1 MKMKINPWKAW
12 KSVSRKKKR
21 WIAAGAGLLVL
32 ILAASY
38 TVFLA
43 PLLEQE
49 QWVYKEST
57 VERGTLTV
65 GVSESGMLEYGITSL
80 LYDLDLDVSDE
91 DEEDSDEDSDDTDSD
106 ETVQK
111 YLKIEEIYV
120 ASGQRIEEGD
130 ALIKLTEDSV
140 SDVRRLLESAVVDAR
155 SAYNEAEAEYNL
167 SVLEA
172 QTTYDTQL
180 VESEYAASIYSSKSQ
195 SVTNDIEAIQVEINQ
210 RNANISLLEE
220 ALEQAKED
228 YAEALE
234 TYESAC
240 QSLEA
245 ADIDHT
251 ENFMTYQNA
260 YVSAQTQYQN
270 AKTALEQA
278 QQNLEDNTEE
288 IASLEEQLANA
299 QAKSAIDMLDAKE
312 AYEEALIEG
321 DNAQTNYNAQL
332 ESLEETLN
340 EAEEEKNQ
348 VEEKLQAFEDFVGED
363 GILYADGSGIVT
375 QVGYEAGDNLVQS
388 GVILSYAAPD
398 DMTISVDVTQ
408 EDVVDFAVGDLVE
421 ILFTA
426 YEDTPYEG
434 TILSIDTT
442 ATARNSNT
450 ISYTVVI
457 GVNGDTELL
466 YGGMTADITF
476 VTEEKEDV
484 LYVSRRAIV
493 EENGKSYVYRQTA
506 LGGREL
512 AEVETGISNGVNIE
526 ILSGLSEGDI
536 IYIVSRVSSET
547 EVEAE
552 ADPSESGAD
561 GVSGTEAGF
570 GNQEGMEGMQLPEN
584 GEMPGDFGQ
593 MGGREMQGGRNQEM
607 EAGQ

>member
-65 GVSESGMLEYGITSL
+65 GVSESGTLEYGITSL

-536 IYIVSRVSSET
+536 IYIASRVSSET

>member
-32 ILAASY
+32 VLAASY
-38 TVFLA
+38 TVFFA

-65 GVSESGMLEYGITSL
+65 GVTESGTLEYGITSL

-91 DEEDSDEDSDDTDSD
+91 EDSDEDSDETDSD

-140 SDVRRLLESAVVDAR
+140 SDVRRLLESALVDAR
-155 SAYNEAEAEYNL
+155 SAYNEAQAEYNL

-172 QTTYDTQL
+172 RTTYDTQL
-180 VESEYAASIYSSKSQ
+180 LESEYAASIYNSKSQ

-210 RNANISLLEE
+210 RNANIPLLKE
-220 ALEQAKED
+220 ALAQAQED
-228 YAEALE
+228 YAQALE

-245 ADIDHT
+245 ADINHT
-251 ENFMTYQNA
+251 ENFLTYQNA
-260 YVSAQTQYQN
+260 YVSAQSQYQN

-278 QQNLEDNTEE
+278 QQNLEDNTKE
-288 IASLEEQLANA
+288 IASLEKQLANA

-321 DNAQTNYNAQL
+321 DNAQTTYNAQL

-375 QVGYEAGDNLVQS
+375 QVGYEAGDHLVQS
-388 GVILSYAAPD
+388 GVILSYAAPE

-408 EDVVDFAVGDLVE
+408 EDVVDFAVGDQVE
-421 ILFTA
+421 ISFTA

-536 IYIVSRVSSET
+536 IYIASRVSSET

-552 ADPSESGAD
+552 SDASESGAD
-561 GVSGTEAGF
+561 GISGTEPGF
-570 GNQEGMEGMQLPEN
+570 GNQQGMDGMQLPEN

>member
-32 ILAASY
+32 VLAASY
-38 TVFLA
+38 TVFFA

-65 GVSESGMLEYGITSL
+65 GVTESGTLEYGITSL

-91 DEEDSDEDSDDTDSD
+91 EDSDEDSDETDSD

-155 SAYNEAEAEYNL
+155 SAYNEAQAEYNL

-172 QTTYDTQL
+172 RTTYDTQL
-180 VESEYAASIYSSKSQ
+180 LESEYAASIYNSKSQ

-210 RNANISLLEE
+210 RNANIPLLEE
-220 ALEQAKED
+220 ALAQAQED
-228 YAEALE
+228 YAQALE

-245 ADIDHT
+245 ADINHT

-260 YVSAQTQYQN
+260 YVSAQSQYQN

-278 QQNLEDNTEE
+278 QQNLEDNTKE

-321 DNAQTNYNAQL
+321 DNAQTTYNAQL

-375 QVGYEAGDNLVQS
+375 QVGYEAGDHLVQS
-388 GVILSYAAPD
+388 GVILSYAAPE

-408 EDVVDFAVGDLVE
+408 EDVVDFAVGDQVE
-421 ILFTA
+421 ISFTA

-536 IYIVSRVSSET
+536 IYIASRVSSET

-552 ADPSESGAD
+552 ADASESGAD
-561 GVSGTEAGF
+561 GISGTEAGF
-570 GNQEGMEGMQLPEN
+570 GNQQGMDGMQLPEN
-584 GEMPGDFGQ
+584 GEMPGDFSQ

>member
-65 GVSESGMLEYGITSL
+65 GVSESGTLEYGITSL

-321 DNAQTNYNAQL
+321 DNAQTTYNAQL

-536 IYIVSRVSSET
+536 IYIASRVSSET

-552 ADPSESGAD
+552 EDPSESGAD

>member
-65 GVSESGMLEYGITSL
+65 GVSESGTLEYGITSL

-111 YLKIEEIYV
+111 YLKIEKIYV

-321 DNAQTNYNAQL
+321 DNAQTTYNAQL

-536 IYIVSRVSSET
+536 IYIASRVSSET

-552 ADPSESGAD
+552 EDPSESGAD

>member
-65 GVSESGMLEYGITSL
+65 GVSESGTLEYGITSL

-91 DEEDSDEDSDDTDSD
+91 DEEDSDEDSDETDSD

-321 DNAQTNYNAQL
+321 DNAQTTYNAQL

-536 IYIVSRVSSET
+536 IYIASRVSSET

>member
-21 WIAAGAGLLVL
+21 WIAAGVGLLVL

-38 TVFLA
+38 TVFLV

-65 GVSESGMLEYGITSL
+65 GVSESGTLEYGITSL

-91 DEEDSDEDSDDTDSD
+91 DEEDSDEDSDETDSD

-111 YLKIEEIYV
+111 YLKIEKIYV

-299 QAKSAIDMLDAKE
+299 QAKCAIDMLDAKE

-321 DNAQTNYNAQL
+321 DNAQTTYNAQL

-536 IYIVSRVSSET
+536 IYIASRVSSET

>member
-1 MKMKINPWKAW
+1 MKMKINSWKAW

-32 ILAASY
+32 ILAAGY
-38 TVFLA
+38 TVFLV

-65 GVSESGMLEYGITSL
+65 GVTESGTLEYGITSL

-245 ADIDHT
+245 ADINHT

-321 DNAQTNYNAQL
+321 DNAQTTYNAQL

-363 GILYADGSGIVT
+363 GILYVEGSGIVT

-388 GVILSYAAPD
+388 GVILSYAAPE

-408 EDVVDFAVGDLVE
+408 EDVVDFAVGDQVE

-476 VTEEKEDV
+476 VTEEKADV

-526 ILSGLSEGDI
+526 ILSGLSEGDT
-536 IYIVSRVSSET
+536 IYIASRVSSET

>member
-1 MKMKINPWKAW
+1 M
-12 KSVSRKKKR
+12 
-21 WIAAGAGLLVL
+21 
-32 ILAASY
+32 
-38 TVFLA
+38 
-43 PLLEQE
+43 
-49 QWVYKEST
+49 
-57 VERGTLTV
+57 ERGTLTV
-65 GVSESGMLEYGITSL
+65 GVSESGTLEYGITSL

-91 DEEDSDEDSDDTDSD
+91 DEEDSDEDSDETDSD

-111 YLKIEEIYV
+111 YLKIEKNLC
-120 ASGQRIEEGD
+120 SLRQRIEEGD

-260 YVSAQTQYQN
+260 MSAPRTQYQN

-321 DNAQTNYNAQL
+321 DN
-332 ESLEETLN
+332 EH
-340 EAEEEKNQ
+340 
-348 VEEKLQAFEDFVGED
+348 
-363 GILYADGSGIVT
+363 
-375 QVGYEAGDNLVQS
+375 
-388 GVILSYAAPD
+388 
-398 DMTISVDVTQ
+398 
-408 EDVVDFAVGDLVE
+408 
-421 ILFTA
+421 
-426 YEDTPYEG
+426 
-434 TILSIDTT
+434 
-442 ATARNSNT
+442 
-450 ISYTVVI
+450 
-457 GVNGDTELL
+457 
-466 YGGMTADITF
+466 
-476 VTEEKEDV
+476 
-484 LYVSRRAIV
+484 AI
-493 EENGKSYVYRQTA
+493 
-506 LGGREL
+506 
-512 AEVETGISNGVNIE
+512 
-526 ILSGLSEGDI
+526 
-536 IYIVSRVSSET
+536 
-547 EVEAE
+547 
-552 ADPSESGAD
+552 
-561 GVSGTEAGF
+561 
-570 GNQEGMEGMQLPEN
+570 
-584 GEMPGDFGQ
+584 
-593 MGGREMQGGRNQEM
+593 
-607 EAGQ
+607 